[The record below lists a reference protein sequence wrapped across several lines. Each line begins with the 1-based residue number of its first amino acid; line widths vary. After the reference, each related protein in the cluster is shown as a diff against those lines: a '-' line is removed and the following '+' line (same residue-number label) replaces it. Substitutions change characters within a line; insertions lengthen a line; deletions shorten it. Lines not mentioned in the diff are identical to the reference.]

1 MAMIT
6 NYASLKTGIAG
17 WLDINSTDLS
27 SQIDD
32 LIMVGEKRIFRE
44 VRTRDMEVALNATI
58 ANGVIALPTGYV
70 ALKNARINTSPVV
83 ELERRSAEWIYK
95 NYGFRTSSGIPK
107 YIARD
112 GTNLIFGPYP
122 DSGYNVIGTYYAR
135 LDSIANSV
143 TALFSSNPDI
153 YLMAALA
160 EAEPLLG
167 RDPRI
172 PMWQQK
178 YTEILTQMNGEDKVE
193 DQSGSSLQ
201 MRVGTDTSW
210 NGKRYW

>member
-1 MAMIT
+1 MIT

-17 WLDINSTDLS
+17 WLDVSASELS

-58 ANGVIALPTGYV
+58 SNGVIALPTGYV

-95 NYGFRTSSGIPK
+95 NYGFQSSSGIPK

-112 GTNLIFGPYP
+112 RTNLIFGPYP
-122 DSGYNVIGTYYAR
+122 DSAYNVIGTYYVR

-178 YTEILTQMNGEDKVE
+178 YTEILTQMNGEDKTE
-193 DQSGSSLQ
+193 DQSGSALQ
-201 MRVGTDTSW
+201 MRVGTTTSW
-210 NGKRYW
+210 NGKRYY